1 MVNRKWTNREI
12 NEALQRLGA
21 SYELPPER
29 SAALESRIRREVI
42 ARYGR
47 FDVPLRGADSR
58 QPIADSRQVG
68 GARYP
73 QGAFRWS
80 GMLNILRPAFV
91 FAVLGVLI
99 VGGVV
104 AMRRLG
110 GTRSMPSVEPVGS
123 SVSVVAVAEP
133 VLPGSGVGVSVFSA
147 DSRQPIANSPSSSS
161 TRANVRRSGA
171 RRLNPAA
178 GVFSQWGESVF
189 SEEEL
194 LRSERDGK
202 NVYFPN
208 S

>member
-29 SAALESRIRREVI
+29 SAALEARIRREVI

-47 FDVPLRGADSR
+47 FAVPMH
-58 QPIADSRQVG
+58 QPIADSRKPIEAG
-68 GARYP
+68 YP
-73 QGAFRWS
+73 QAAFRWS
-80 GMLNILRPAFV
+80 GMLNVLRPAFV

-99 VGGVV
+99 IGGVV
-104 AMRRLG
+104 VMRRFG
-110 GTRSMPSVEPVGS
+110 GARSMPSVEPVGS

-133 VLPGSGVGVSVFSA
+133 VLPGSGVAVSVFSA

-189 SEEEL
+189 SEEEIM
-194 LRSERDGK
+194 RNERDGK